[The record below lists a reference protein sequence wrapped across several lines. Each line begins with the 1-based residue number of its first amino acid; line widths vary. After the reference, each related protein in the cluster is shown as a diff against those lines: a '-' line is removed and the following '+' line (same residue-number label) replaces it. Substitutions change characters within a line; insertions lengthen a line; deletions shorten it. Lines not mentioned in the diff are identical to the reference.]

1 MACRSQK
8 VFLQRSFFTI
18 FRKSCFQKKY
28 FLFLSLILWR
38 STHLRF
44 LDFFSFWGMW
54 LEMFF
59 LSLPH
64 YLMIK
69 KLPHILVNGNMSHPF
84 LLKKYDY
91 WQSMLGSFFFLCIC
105 STFYIPHHPICNDDF
120 YFPFYC
126 TWHTS

>member
-28 FLFLSLILWR
+28 FLFLSLKKHPLTLSR
-38 STHLRF
+38 
-44 LDFFSFWGMW
+44 FFSLFEACD
-54 LEMFF
+54 LRCFSF
-59 LSLPH
+59 PSPLPND
-64 YLMIK
+64 IK

-91 WQSMLGSFFFLCIC
+91 WQSMLGSFLFLCIC

-126 TWHTS
+126 T